1 MNKLEPLLAAP
12 ELGRRLNRLGFTGW
26 SAFVSELESV
36 WSALA
41 TELESVVDCGVTPPK
56 KFGGATSLGIL
67 VNTSKDGACEVAS
80 LLPAPAD

>member
-1 MNKLEPLLAAP
+1 LNKLEPLLAAP
-12 ELGRRLNRLGFTGW
+12 ELGWRLNRLDFTGW
-26 SAFVSELESV
+26 SAFV
-36 WSALA
+36 

-67 VNTSKDGACEVAS
+67 VNPSKDGACEVAS